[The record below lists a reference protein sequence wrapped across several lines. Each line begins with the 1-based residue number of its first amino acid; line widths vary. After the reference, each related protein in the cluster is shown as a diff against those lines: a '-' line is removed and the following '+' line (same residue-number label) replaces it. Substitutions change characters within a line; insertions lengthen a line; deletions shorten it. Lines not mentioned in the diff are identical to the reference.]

1 MLHKIVIRKMRK
13 NTILKVIFFI
23 MPIILAGGCLKDNP
37 NPVDSFVTSDE
48 INMLIYLESHGD
60 VINSPATESTFV
72 NAQALYSN
80 LSSYVVLDIR
90 VPQLFAG
97 GHISGAINIQSSD
110 LLAKVK
116 SIDTANVILVSQN
129 GQSASYYGG
138 LLRLDGISNV
148 YVLKFGMAGWNSQF
162 ATQWNDIVRATPS
175 GYQYFNNVKY
185 NKGSYTDLPNVKLGS
200 GSNIKTQIENRIQSL
215 LTEKFADGDMYDAS
229 TTTELTILPGDAF
242 NSSIYSLVDSTF
254 GDQYVACYDAPSV
267 YTPGGPADVTI
278 PQHPPHS
285 AQYTYYHALKSIY
298 YLQTIPSNKQV
309 VVYSLDGH
317 QSAFAT
323 AYLKLL
329 GYNVKSVLFGATWLS
344 PFPGSMN
351 YPYVN

>member
-1 MLHKIVIRKMRK
+1 MLHKIVIGEMRK
-13 NTILKVIFFI
+13 NTIVK
-23 MPIILAGGCLKDNP
+23 IILFILPMILATGCLKDNP
-37 NPVDSFVTSDE
+37 NLVNSFVTTDA
-48 INMLIYLESHGD
+48 INMLIYLESNGD
-60 VINSPATESTFV
+60 IINSQATKSAFV
-72 NAQALYSN
+72 NSQDLYSN

-90 VPQLFAG
+90 VPQLFVG

-162 ATQWNDIVRATPS
+162 ATQWNDIVKATPS

-215 LTEKFADGDMYDAS
+215 LM
-229 TTTELTILPGDAF
+229 
-242 NSSIYSLVDSTF
+242 
-254 GDQYVACYDAPSV
+254 C
-267 YTPGGPADVTI
+267 
-278 PQHPPHS
+278 
-285 AQYTYYHALKSIY
+285 
-298 YLQTIPSNKQV
+298 
-309 VVYSLDGH
+309 
-317 QSAFAT
+317 
-323 AYLKLL
+323 
-329 GYNVKSVLFGATWLS
+329 
-344 PFPGSMN
+344 
-351 YPYVN
+351 